1 MCRFPGCGMQSLK
14 VCKPEHNMLKPCESI
29 CRCVHFLSS
38 VVKGEGNKKK
48 RIKKEHSELP
58 EHKET
63 SMLPLFGLCIFFL
76 VK

>member
-1 MCRFPGCGMQSLK
+1 
-14 VCKPEHNMLKPCESI
+14 MLKPCVSI
-29 CRCVHFLSS
+29 CRCVHFLIS